1 MENVM
6 IRLGNMSFAAGCT
19 VLLILVLRVLIK
31 RLPKAYSYGL
41 WMAALFRFL
50 CPVDIVSPYTLFP
63 VNPEPV
69 RQEIVYQEKPGIET
83 GVVWIDQA
91 VNRAMEESLAAKT
104 PENSINP
111 IQTWLAV
118 AFAVWVAGMSGFVGY
133 HLLLLWKLQK
143 KLATAVRA
151 DGWEENGVMANQ
163 GRGASQRRGRG
174 RGTWGQGGFGRKK
187 KVMVKE
193 SDQIGGAFV
202 LGFFHPVI
210 YLPSGLE
217 EGARLYVLRHEQAHI
232 RRNDYVVKMLGFLA
246 VAVHWFNP
254 LSWVAFRLLCADME
268 MSCDESVL
276 KNLSLD
282 GRKAYS
288 RVLLAQA
295 ETQSGL
301 LPLAFGKNYT
311 YQRIRNILS
320 YHKPGIALT
329 AVAAVALAAVGIG
342 LMTSPEWGGQE
353 GDGARGQEEKGRDPV
368 YVIGGADGPTSI
380 FVAGKWGE
388 ETFQAGRPDSQWLAS
403 VQIKEGKGEGG
414 KAPQGSQGG
423 LEGASPVFLDFASG
437 DSLIFHGDFGVFSFE
452 RGESGQWTQQ
462 LFIPGP
468 EAGEALD
475 QVLEGHAQT
484 GEAIQK
490 EDVFRMKSRAERGAG
505 IVAYS
510 AVKMADGRIGVLG
523 GRASSEGV
531 GSLIDL
537 FYGYYDPGSQEMD
550 QVFLFLGDQ
559 REQKN
564 PEGETSESYWLFSRD
579 GFDYYV
585 RTPREAIGFEKT
597 DYEAFDR
604 YHIPYGRME
613 LARSRE
619 GEDERIDDLMYVD
632 RGGRQKVVLT
642 EGRLVYMGFEE
653 ATLISVKRP
662 LPVSICLDGS
672 GRQAGMVRYGVAEGM
687 CYADGYLYYEGW
699 TNDAAFPKPLMR
711 MRADFTG
718 EEKIGELPGSLV
730 TVREDGTCIWM
741 DWEEKRLMAA
751 ALENLGDPQGHWE
764 YLENGETRGQEACH
778 MENMGDGQLRVVL
791 SYGEGQPQEE
801 VYWLWLP
808 SRLWEEDF

>member
-19 VLLILVLRVLIK
+19 VLLILVLRILIK

-91 VNRAMEESLAAKT
+91 VNHAMEESLAAKT

-174 RGTWGQGGFGRKK
+174 RGTWRQGGFGRKK

-193 SDQIGGAFV
+193 SDQIDGAFV

-301 LPLAFGKNYT
+301 LPLAFGKKYT

-320 YHKPGIALT
+320 YH
-329 AVAAVALAAVGIG
+329 
-342 LMTSPEWGGQE
+342 
-353 GDGARGQEEKGRDPV
+353 
-368 YVIGGADGPTSI
+368 
-380 FVAGKWGE
+380 
-388 ETFQAGRPDSQWLAS
+388 
-403 VQIKEGKGEGG
+403 
-414 KAPQGSQGG
+414 
-423 LEGASPVFLDFASG
+423 
-437 DSLIFHGDFGVFSFE
+437 
-452 RGESGQWTQQ
+452 
-462 LFIPGP
+462 
-468 EAGEALD
+468 
-475 QVLEGHAQT
+475 
-484 GEAIQK
+484 
-490 EDVFRMKSRAERGAG
+490 
-505 IVAYS
+505 
-510 AVKMADGRIGVLG
+510 
-523 GRASSEGV
+523 
-531 GSLIDL
+531 
-537 FYGYYDPGSQEMD
+537 
-550 QVFLFLGDQ
+550 
-559 REQKN
+559 
-564 PEGETSESYWLFSRD
+564 
-579 GFDYYV
+579 
-585 RTPREAIGFEKT
+585 
-597 DYEAFDR
+597 
-604 YHIPYGRME
+604 
-613 LARSRE
+613 
-619 GEDERIDDLMYVD
+619 
-632 RGGRQKVVLT
+632 
-642 EGRLVYMGFEE
+642 
-653 ATLISVKRP
+653 
-662 LPVSICLDGS
+662 
-672 GRQAGMVRYGVAEGM
+672 
-687 CYADGYLYYEGW
+687 
-699 TNDAAFPKPLMR
+699 
-711 MRADFTG
+711 
-718 EEKIGELPGSLV
+718 
-730 TVREDGTCIWM
+730 
-741 DWEEKRLMAA
+741 
-751 ALENLGDPQGHWE
+751 
-764 YLENGETRGQEACH
+764 
-778 MENMGDGQLRVVL
+778 
-791 SYGEGQPQEE
+791 
-801 VYWLWLP
+801 
-808 SRLWEEDF
+808 